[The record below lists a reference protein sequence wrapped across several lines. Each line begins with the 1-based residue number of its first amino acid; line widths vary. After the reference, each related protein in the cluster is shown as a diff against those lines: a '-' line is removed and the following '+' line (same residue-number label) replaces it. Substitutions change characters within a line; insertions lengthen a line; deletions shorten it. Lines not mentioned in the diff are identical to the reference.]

1 MESVTRLLL
10 AFAGMLS
17 AAEPREVDL
26 FTSGAEGYH
35 TYRIPA
41 LVATARGTLLAFVE
55 GRRNGR
61 GDAGD
66 IDVLVRRSVDGGMT
80 WGPMIRVADDGVNTI
95 GNPCP
100 IPGRASDTVWL
111 PLTGNVGEDKQAEIM
126 ASTSRGPRAVYLCR
140 SDDGGATWSAPNRI
154 SDQVR
159 EPNWTWYATGPGNG
173 IQLRS
178 GRLVVPCDHAVAGSK
193 TMYSHVILSDDS
205 GATWRIGGTVGPDTD
220 ECQVVE
226 LGDGT
231 LLINMRSY
239 AGKNRRAVARSTDG
253 GLTWS
258 EVTLDPLL
266 IEPVCQASLIALPAR
281 MDQSKPPLVFSN
293 PASLR
298 REKLTIRMSD
308 DEGATWSSAR
318 VLQAGPAAYSSL
330 APLPDGSIGCL
341 YERGERSPYETVRF
355 ARFTPDW
362 VRGR

>member
-1 MESVTRLLL
+1 MTSVTRLLL
-10 AFAGMLS
+10 ALVGTLS

-26 FTSGAEGYH
+26 FTSGTQGYH

-41 LVATARGTLLAFVE
+41 LVVTAKGKLLAFVE

-61 GDAGD
+61 GDSGD
-66 IDVLVRRSVDGGMT
+66 IDVLVRRSVDGGIT
-80 WGPMIRVADDGVNTI
+80 WGPMILVADDGANTI

-100 IPGRASDTVWL
+100 VLDRESDTVWL
-111 PLTGNVGEDKQAEIM
+111 PLTGNFGEDRQAEII
-126 ASTSRGPRAVYLCR
+126 ASTSRGPREVYLCR
-140 SDDGGATWSAPNRI
+140 SEDEGASWSPPRRI
-154 SDQVR
+154 SEQAR
-159 EPNWTWYATGPGNG
+159 APNWTWYATGPGNG

-178 GRLVVPCDHAVAGSK
+178 GRFVVPCDHAVAGSE
-193 TMYSHVILSDDS
+193 TMFSHVLLSDDGGS
-205 GATWRIGGTVGPDTD
+205 NWRIGGTVGPDTD

-226 LGDGT
+226 LADGT

-258 EVTLDPLL
+258 DATLDPVL
-266 IEPVCQASLIALPAR
+266 IEPVCQASLIALPVR
-281 MDQSKPPLVFSN
+281 MGQSKPPLVFSN
-293 PASLR
+293 PANLR

-308 DEGATWSSAR
+308 DEGMTWSSAR

-341 YERGERSPYETVRF
+341 YERGERSPYERVRF
-355 ARFTPDW
+355 AIFSPEW